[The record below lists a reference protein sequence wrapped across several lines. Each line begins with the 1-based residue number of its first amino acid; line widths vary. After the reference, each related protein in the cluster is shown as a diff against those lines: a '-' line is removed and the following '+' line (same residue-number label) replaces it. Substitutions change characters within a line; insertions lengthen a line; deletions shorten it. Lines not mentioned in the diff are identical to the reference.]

1 MDRVQRL
8 YKLRDILNT
17 HRRPVSC
24 RVLSEKLERSESSIK
39 RYIDEA
45 RDYFGIP
52 IVYDRKYN
60 GYRIDTKDGEIR
72 ELPGLYFNSSE
83 LYALLTSH
91 KLLSDVQPGWL
102 NKYIAPLT
110 ERLRQLLDG
119 AHKHYAQI
127 QQRVRILQIAARPAN
142 LEHFQKA
149 VTALIER
156 KQLKIV
162 YHGRAADKLTERTIS
177 PQRLVYYRNNW
188 YLDAWC
194 HLRNGLRS
202 FSIDRLYPSAILLD
216 EPALEISDAGLDEHY
231 ARTYGIFAGPVTHT
245 AVLRFSAD
253 AARWVAD
260 EHWHPQQQDQVL
272 PDGRFELRIP
282 YGDPRE
288 LIMDILKY
296 GPDVEVLEPP
306 ELRTAVMR
314 KLHATLDI
322 YSKTPGQPDN

>member
-1 MDRVQRL
+1 MDRLQRI
-8 YKLRDILNT
+8 YKLREILNS
-17 HRRPVSC
+17 HRHPVPC
-24 RVLSEKLERSESSIK
+24 RVLSEKLECSESTVK
-39 RYIDEA
+39 RIIDEA
-45 RDYFGIP
+45 RDFGIP

-60 GYRIDTKDGEIR
+60 GYKVDTQGGEVR
-72 ELPGLYFNSSE
+72 ELPGVYFNSAE

-102 NKYIAPLT
+102 NEYIAPIT
-110 ERLRQLLDG
+110 ERLKQLLDG

-127 QQRVRILQIAARPAN
+127 QRRVRILQIAARPAN

-156 KQLKIV
+156 KQLKIL
-162 YHGRAADKLTERTIS
+162 YHGRERDKITERTVS

-194 HLRNGLRS
+194 HMQNGLRT
-202 FSIDRLYPSAILLD
+202 FSIDRLHPVETLPD
-216 EPALEISDAGLDEHY
+216 EPVLEISDADLDEHY
-231 ARTYGIFAGPVTHT
+231 ARTYGIFAGPATHT

-260 EHWHPQQQDQVL
+260 EHWHPQQQDKIL
-272 PDGRFELRIP
+272 PDGRYELRVP

-296 GPDVEVLEPP
+296 GPDVEVLEPQ
-306 ELRTAVMR
+306 ELREAVIR
-314 KLHATLDI
+314 RLKQTLDR
-322 YSKTPGQPDN
+322 YP